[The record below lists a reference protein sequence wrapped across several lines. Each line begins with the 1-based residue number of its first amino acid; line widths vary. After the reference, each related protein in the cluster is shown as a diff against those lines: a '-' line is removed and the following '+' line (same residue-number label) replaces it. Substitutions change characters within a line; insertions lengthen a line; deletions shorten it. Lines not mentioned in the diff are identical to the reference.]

1 MDGHNDLLGA
11 VLAYRTS
18 KPLLVAM
25 HYDLF
30 TALERGAPTASA
42 LARRLKLDARAVG
55 IVLDAVAAL
64 GYLRKSGGRYRN
76 SKLAKDLLVS
86 TSPNYRGSNLKYQEA
101 TWEAWSD
108 LKTVVKTGRP
118 RLSLLDWIHK
128 DAFTADYIKAM
139 GDVAREPAR
148 DLATRVGLSGV
159 RRTLDIG
166 CGPGAYSAA
175 LVERDPRIEAV
186 LLDLPRTLAVTRRLL
201 KGHPHA
207 DRLRYR
213 PADFLK
219 DSFGAAEFDL
229 ALISNVAHCESE
241 ANNLRLVEKAYAAL
255 KPGGRLVIHDYVS
268 DRGLTSERFAAMLA
282 VHLLV
287 FTGRGNVYTLAQYG
301 SWLRRKGFKDVF
313 HRRVATGTLYPSV
326 AVIGRK

>member
-1 MDGHNDLLGA
+1 MDGHNDLLGT
-11 VLAYRTS
+11 VLAYRAS

-30 TALERGAPTASA
+30 TALERGTPTAPA
-42 LARRLKLDARAVG
+42 LARRLKLDGRAVG

-64 GYLRKSGGRYRN
+64 GYLEKSGGHYRN
-76 SKLAKDLLVS
+76 SKLAKDLLVA
-86 TSPNYRGSNLKYQEA
+86 TSPTYRGSNLKYQEA

-108 LKTVVKTGRP
+108 LKKVVKTGRP
-118 RLSLLDWIHK
+118 RRSLLEWIHK
-128 DAFTADYIKAM
+128 DAFTGDYIKAM

-148 DLATRVGLSGV
+148 DLAGMLALGGV

-166 CGPGAYSAA
+166 CGPGVYSAA
-175 LVERDPRIEAV
+175 LVAREPRIEAV
-186 LLDLPRTLAVTRRLL
+186 LLDLPRTLSVTRRLL
-201 KGHPHA
+201 KAHA
-207 DRLRYR
+207 HAGRFRYR
-213 PADFLK
+213 PANFLK
-219 DSFGAAEFDL
+219 DSFGDAEFDL
-229 ALISNVAHCESE
+229 ALLSNVTHCESE
-241 ANNLRLVEKAYAAL
+241 ANNLKLVEKAFAAL

-268 DRGLTSERFAAMLA
+268 DTRLSSERFSALLA

-287 FTGRGNVYTLAQYG
+287 FTGRGNVYTLAQYA
-301 SWLRRKGFKDVF
+301 SWLRRKGFKNVF